1 MSNRKK
7 GLKRRVWIRRNV
19 DLRQYGFTDA
29 CLGCEAA
36 AKGLKAV
43 GHTEACRSRI
53 EAKMLEDE
61 ASAARL
67 WRARERTRERNGDT
81 RNVESLARTRKAV
94 KTACA
99 ASASIKHQTR
109 GDKRHCKGRD
119 RRVRR
124 PRQTK

>member
-1 MSNRKK
+1 MANRKK

-67 WRARERTRERNGDT
+67 WRARERTR
-81 RNVESLARTRKAV
+81 NVESLARTRKAV

-99 ASASIKHQTR
+99 ASASSKHQTR
-109 GDKRHCKGRD
+109 GDKRQRKGRD